1 MPLSTLNWRYVG
13 QANFVS
19 SISNAHDA
27 LYTLGTSATYADGS
41 ARVPGTGSAWTWN
54 REVSGVTVA
63 VYGAP
68 PINALSMS
76 FILAGT
82 SGTVAYPFLSPD
94 TATLANVIVCGMN
107 RASGAYTSWS
117 NAQPFTSG
125 FSNYWRATRA
135 FATVALDNVALWESQ
150 EACIV
155 QWTRVAGGETS
166 YAAFGALF
174 DPLSTAALDAETD
187 GRRYYFG
194 GAGSTSNTSGTFW
207 TNYFGAAGDGGFT
220 THGSSNQT
228 AHFGTF
234 APGSTTT
241 VPAFHAEA
249 FSPNNALLTPSGNIV
264 RLPFAQLNVSGN
276 FLGQGRQI
284 YVVKDAISRQ
294 AWLDGATTVG
304 YIVGASTTAQA
315 DACLLLY

>member
-1 MPLSTLNWRYVG
+1 MPLSALNWRYVG

-63 VYGAP
+63 VYGTP
-68 PINALSMS
+68 PINALSMQY
-76 FILAGT
+76 ILGGT
-82 SGTVAYPFLSPD
+82 SGAVAYPFLSPD
-94 TATLANVIVCGMN
+94 TAALANVIVCGMN

-135 FATVALDNVALWESQ
+135 FATVAFDNVALWESQ

-194 GAGSTSNTSGTFW
+194 GAGSTSNTSSTFW
-207 TNYFGAAGDGGFT
+207 LNYFGAVADGGFT
-220 THGSSNQT
+220 THGTSNQQ

-234 APGSTTT
+234 APGATTV

-249 FSPNNALLTPSGNIV
+249 FAPNNALLTPSGNIV
-264 RLPFAQLNVSGN
+264 RLPFAALNSTGN
-276 FLGQGRQI
+276 FIGQGRQI

-294 AWLDGATTVG
+294 AWLDGATAVG

>member
-13 QANFVS
+13 QVNFVS

-27 LYTLGTSATYADGS
+27 VYTLGTSATYADGS

-68 PINALSMS
+68 PINALSMQY
-76 FILAGT
+76 ILANTVGA
-82 SGTVAYPFLSPD
+82 VAYPFIAPD
-94 TATLANVIVCGMN
+94 TATLANVVVVGMN

-125 FSNYWRATRA
+125 FSSYWRATRP
-135 FATVALDNVALWESQ
+135 FTSVAYDNVAMWESQ

-155 QWTRVAGGETS
+155 QYTRVAGGETS

-194 GAGSTSNTSGTFW
+194 GSGSSTNTSGTFW
-207 TNYFGAAGDGGFT
+207 TNYFGSAGDGGFL
-220 THGSSNQT
+220 THSATNQF

-234 APGSTTT
+234 APGSTTI

-249 FSPNNALLTPSGNIV
+249 FAPNNALLTPSGNIV
-264 RLPFAQLNVSGN
+264 RLPFAVLNASGN

-284 YVVKDAISRQ
+284 YVIKDAISRQ
-294 AWLDGATTVG
+294 AWLDGVTTVG
-304 YIVGASTTAQA
+304 YIVGSSTTGQA
-315 DACLLLY
+315 DSCLLLY

>member
-1 MPLSTLNWRYVG
+1 MPLSALNWRYVG
-13 QANFVS
+13 QANFAS

-27 LYTLGTSATYADGS
+27 VYTLGTSATYADGS

-68 PINALSMS
+68 PINALSMQY
-76 FILAGT
+76 ILGGT
-82 SGTVAYPFLSPD
+82 SGAVAYPFLAPD
-94 TATLANVIVCGMN
+94 LTTIANVIVCGMN

-125 FSNYWRATRA
+125 FSNYWRATRV
-135 FATVALDNVALWESQ
+135 FATVPYDNVAMWESQ
-150 EACIV
+150 EGCIV
-155 QWTRVAGGETS
+155 QYSRTSTGETS

-174 DPLSTAALDAETD
+174 DPLSTAPLDAETD

-194 GAGSTSNTSGTFW
+194 GSGSTSNTSGTFW
-207 TNYFGAAGDGGFT
+207 ANYFGSTGDGAFT
-220 THGSSNQT
+220 SHAVTNQT
-228 AHFGTF
+228 SHFGTF
-234 APGSTTT
+234 APGSTTVVT
-241 VPAFHAEA
+241 AFHAEA
-249 FSPNNALLTPSGNIV
+249 FAPNNALLTPSGNIV
-264 RLPFAQLNVSGN
+264 RLPFAVVNAAGN
-276 FLGQGRQI
+276 FIGQGRQI

-304 YIVGASTTAQA
+304 YIVGSSTTGQA